1 MRIRDRIVGL
11 QDSDRSSA
19 TQLVCGLHTATPSR
33 SLPEHDTRMSDA
45 MIGKRIC
52 REAVTAQR
60 QERRIRVQHGTGNE
74 VVGTEHMLTAYQ
86 GAVPVAHE
94 VRAVVT

>member
-1 MRIRDRIVGL
+1 
-11 QDSDRSSA
+11 
-19 TQLVCGLHTATPSR
+19 
-33 SLPEHDTRMSDA
+33 MSEA

-52 REAVTAQR
+52 REAVTTHC
-60 QERRIRVQHGTGNE
+60 QEGGIRVQHGTGNE